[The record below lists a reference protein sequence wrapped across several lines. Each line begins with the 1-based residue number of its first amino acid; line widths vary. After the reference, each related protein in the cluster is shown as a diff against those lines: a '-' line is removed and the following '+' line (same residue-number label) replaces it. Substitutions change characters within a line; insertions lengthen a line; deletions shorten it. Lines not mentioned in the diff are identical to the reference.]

1 MKVISAESFEAS
13 LKTAQ
18 IKPRF
23 KRDLKFRA
31 STEQM
36 DGMTWSETELL
47 AVWNKS
53 KNGGILLLQPGDDLY
68 IVPFDATKTSIDTT
82 GRSKPV
88 ICDLCFTWR
97 TSSSGGFVTF
107 YPEKSGDNSLSLL
120 CCLDL
125 RCSDNVR
132 TKTSAAIKSR
142 SQLRENMTNEDRTE
156 RLSQRL
162 DVFIQRLRIEPVH
175 DN

>member
-13 LKTAQ
+13 LKVAPV
-18 IKPRF
+18 KPRF
-23 KRDLKFRA
+23 KRDLKFRM
-31 STEQM
+31 STEHM
-36 DGMTWSETELL
+36 DSVAWSETELL

-53 KNGGILLLQPGDDLY
+53 KSGGILLLQPADDLY
-68 IVPFDATKTSIDTT
+68 MVPFDATKTSADVN

-107 YPEKSGDNSLSLL
+107 YPDKSGDNSLSLL

-132 TKTSAAIKSR
+132 TKTPAALKSR

-162 DVFIQRLRIEPVH
+162 GAFIQRLRIEPAY